1 MLVRIIFTVFP
12 RRFSIRRYECVC
24 VFVRASEHTDDWRDH
39 ARTRH
44 GSLRTM
50 LRLIIDDDAVAE
62 LLGAVGTHIRVGY
75 VYANFSLFILRA
87 SFLSFRFS
95 RCVW

>member
-1 MLVRIIFTVFP
+1 MFVRIIFTVFP
-12 RRFSIRRYECVC
+12 RRFSIRRYECV
-24 VFVRASEHTDDWRDH
+24 FVSALEHTDDWRDH

-44 GSLRTM
+44 GSLRTI

-62 LLGAVGTHIRVGY
+62 FLGAVGTHICVGY

-87 SFLSFRFS
+87 SFLSFRFF